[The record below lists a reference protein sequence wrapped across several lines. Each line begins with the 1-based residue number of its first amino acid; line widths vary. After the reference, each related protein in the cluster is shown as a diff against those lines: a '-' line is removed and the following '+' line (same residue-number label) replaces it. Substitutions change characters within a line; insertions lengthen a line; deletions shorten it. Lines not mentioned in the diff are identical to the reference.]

1 MKRPS
6 AQGAGSKTASKT
18 PIVVL
23 SLGLLLSIGLLA
35 ALIVHIARQSGYE
48 EQYQQRAAEQRLVS
62 QRIEKSALAAIA
74 GNSESYP
81 QLQAARDEFERLI
94 NELKAGVPALGLP
107 ASPMEV
113 VKEMEAMDS
122 AWQRLR
128 TNADDV
134 LSNQQSVVAVREFAG
149 RITGSIPRLQDHSS
163 ELVADLVSGGAGAD
177 LVALAS
183 EQLML
188 AERMDKSLAKLFQGG
203 GDMEAAVAQI
213 SQDKQRFGQLLDSV
227 KNGSSSLSAEALQN
241 TKVQRKLAELNDVYL
256 TVDNSASQLIE
267 TVPALLP
274 ALKAVGQ
281 ISDSADGV
289 NKAASDLIDA
299 FGKGP
304 GRIRFGGLAA
314 GPLMVAAVSILG
326 ALLLLLIMILQ
337 INSSKRREAD
347 SKQQNERNQQ
357 AILRLLDEM
366 GDLADGDLTVTAT
379 VTEDV
384 TGAIADSINYA
395 IEALRS
401 LVTTINQTATK
412 VSSSAQESR
421 ATAMHLAEASDHQ
434 AEQLVSTT
442 YSIKEMTLAMDQM
455 AADAT
460 ESSEIAQRSVE
471 IAAKGASTVRHAI
484 QGMDTI
490 REQIQET
497 SKRIKRLGESS
508 QEIGDIVE
516 LIDDIADQTNILAL
530 NAAMQ
535 AAMAGEAGRGFAV
548 VADEVQRLAE
558 RSSNATKQIEAL
570 VKTIRADTNEA
581 VSSMENTTRDV
592 VYGAKLSEDAG
603 EALKEIE
610 NVSQHISER
619 ISAVAASA
627 QKQSHSAGRIDQTMG
642 VIREITTQTSDSTSQ
657 TAASIGV
664 LADLAE
670 ELQHSVSGFRLPK

>member
-1 MKRPS
+1 MNRQSVP
-6 AQGAGSKTASKT
+6 GAGSKTASRT
-18 PIVVL
+18 PIIVL
-23 SLGLLLSIGLLA
+23 SLGLLFSIGVLV
-35 ALIVHIARQSGYE
+35 ALIVHIARQSSYE
-48 EQYQQRAAEQRLVS
+48 DQYLLKVAEQRVLS
-62 QRIEKSALAAIA
+62 QRIEKSALAATSGRAEIF
-74 GNSESYP
+74 N
-81 QLQAARDEFERLI
+81 QLRTLRDDFDRLI
-94 NELKAGVPALGLP
+94 NQLQDGVPETGLP
-107 ASPMEV
+107 PVPKAIASQMQQME
-113 VKEMEAMDS
+113 S
-122 AWQRLR
+122 AWQSLKE
-128 TNADDV
+128 NADTLLAGQHSI
-134 LSNQQSVVAVREFAG
+134 LSMQEAVG
-149 RITGSIPRLQDHSS
+149 KVTGLIPRLQERAS
-163 ELVADLVSGGAGAD
+163 ELVKRLAESGASGGV
-177 LVALAS
+177 VALAS

-188 AERMDKSLAKLFQGG
+188 TERIDKSMLNALRGG
-203 GDMEAAVAQI
+203 AVTEAAV
-213 SQDKQRFGQLLDSV
+213 DRFSKDTERLGYLLDSMKDANAIPAMV
-227 KNGSSSLSAEALQN
+227 LQEN
-241 TKVQRKLAELNDVYL
+241 AGVLQKLTELGELFQVVEEN
-256 TVDNSASQLIE
+256 AAQIIE
-267 TVPALLP
+267 TAPALLSASSAINQVSEHSEQINAAATSLIN
-274 ALKAVGQ
+274 AL
-281 ISDSADGV
+281 SA
-289 NKAASDLIDA
+289 
-299 FGKGP
+299 GP
-304 GRIRFGGLAA
+304 GRFSMGGMQA
-314 GPLMVAAVSILG
+314 GPVMVALVSIVG
-326 ALLLLLIMILQ
+326 ALLLLAIMVLQ
-337 INSSKRREAD
+337 INNSKRREEE

-412 VSSSAQESR
+412 VSNSAQESR

-434 AEQLVSTT
+434 AEQLVSAT
-442 YSIKEMTLAMDQM
+442 YSIKEMASAMDQM
-455 AADAT
+455 ASDAT

-484 QGMDTI
+484 KGMDTI

-570 VKTIRADTNEA
+570 VQTIRADTNEA

-627 QKQSHSAGRIDQTMG
+627 QKQSKSAGRIDQTMG

-670 ELQHSVSGFRLPK
+670 ELQHSVSGFRLPR

>member
-1 MKRPS
+1 MNRQS
-6 AQGAGSKTASKT
+6 AQGTGSNTVSKT
-18 PIVVL
+18 PIVIL
-23 SLGLLLSIGLLA
+23 TLGLLFSIGLLV
-35 ALIVHIARQSGYE
+35 ALIVHIANQAGYE
-48 EQYQQRAAEQRLVS
+48 EHYLSRASEQRVVS
-62 QRIEKSALAAIA
+62 QGIGKSALAATS
-74 GNSESYP
+74 GTQEGFT
-81 QLQAARDEFERLI
+81 QLRDSRNKFEKLV
-94 NELKAGVPALGLP
+94 NELKGAEYTQQVTASATVIGSESATMDKAWKALR
-107 ASPMEV
+107 
-113 VKEMEAMDS
+113 
-122 AWQRLR
+122 Q
-128 TNADDV
+128 NADDI
-134 LSNQQSVVAVREFAG
+134 LSNRQSIVSVREYVG
-149 RITGSIPRLQDHSS
+149 NITGLIPQLEARST
-163 ELVADLVSGGAGAD
+163 ELVAMLVGSGAD
-177 LVALAS
+177 AGKVALAS
-183 EQLML
+183 ELLML
-188 AERMDKSLAKLFQGG
+188 AERIDKNVSRVLQGG
-203 GDMEAAVAQI
+203 KTAVAAVDRFNGDTERFGALLEVMNKGSSALGVTPLEDAGTMRKLDQLTDVFLAVNDNAAQI
-213 SQDKQRFGQLLDSV
+213 V
-227 KNGSSSLSAEALQN
+227 
-241 TKVQRKLAELNDVYL
+241 
-256 TVDNSASQLIE
+256 E

-274 ALKAVGQ
+274 ALNASIEVSDNSDHVNAAV
-281 ISDSADGV
+281 S
-289 NKAASDLIDA
+289 NLMDA
-299 FGKGP
+299 VRKGP
-304 GRIRFGGLAA
+304 GRFAIGGLKA
-314 GPLMVAAVSILG
+314 GPIMVAVVSIVG
-326 ALLLLLIMILQ
+326 ALFLLLIMVLQ
-337 INSSKRREAD
+337 IKNANRREVD

-401 LVTTINQTATK
+401 LVTTINATSTK
-412 VSSSAQESR
+412 VAHSAQESR

-455 AADAT
+455 ASDAT
-460 ESSEIAQRSVE
+460 ESSEISQRSVE
-471 IAAKGASTVRHAI
+471 IAAKGASTVRHTI

-619 ISAVAASA
+619 ISQVAESA
-627 QKQSHSAGRIDQTMG
+627 QKQSNSAGRIDQTMG

-670 ELQHSVSGFRLPK
+670 ELQYSVSGFRLPE

>member
-1 MKRPS
+1 
-6 AQGAGSKTASKT
+6 
-18 PIVVL
+18 V
-23 SLGLLLSIGLLA
+23 
-35 ALIVHIARQSGYE
+35 
-48 EQYQQRAAEQRLVS
+48 AAEG
-62 QRIEKSALAAIA
+62 I
-74 GNSESYP
+74 
-81 QLQAARDEFERLI
+81 
-94 NELKAGVPALGLP
+94 P
-107 ASPMEV
+107 ASPEAV
-113 VKEMEAMDS
+113 AAELNEMDA
-122 AWQRLR
+122 AWQRLQQ
-128 TNADDV
+128 NGEDILANQASV
-134 LSNQQSVVAVREFAG
+134 LAVREQIATING
-149 RITGSIPRLQDHSS
+149 TVSDLEARAAEVTELLLEHETDAARIAR
-163 ELVADLVSGGAGAD
+163 V
-177 LVALAS
+177 S
-183 EQLML
+183 EQMLL
-188 AERMDKSLAKLFQGG
+188 AERIDKN
-203 GDMEAAVAQI
+203 VASI
-213 SQDKQRFGQLLDSV
+213 LRVDSV
-227 KNGSSSLSAEALQN
+227 AEGTAEKVRSDVDSYQSLLGSLQRAQTTKFDNPLVGQKLREIGDSFKTVQQSAGE
-241 TKVQRKLAELNDVYL
+241 VVLA
-256 TVDNSASQLIE
+256 TPS
-267 TVPALLP
+267 LLP
-274 ALKAVGQ
+274 ALQAAAE
-281 ISDSADGV
+281 ISDNADRVSA
-289 NKAASDLIDA
+289 AASALLDA
-299 FGKGP
+299 YGKGP
-304 GRIRFGGLAA
+304 GRLNVAGMQA
-314 GPLMVAAVSILG
+314 GPLMLALVSVIG
-326 ALLLLLIMILQ
+326 AIFLLLIMWQQ
-337 INSSKRREAD
+337 ISRSKEREQE

-366 GDLADGDLTVTAT
+366 GDLADGDLTVKAT

-395 IEALRS
+395 IEALRT
-401 LVTTINQTATK
+401 LVTTINDTSSK
-412 VSSSAQESR
+412 VSNAAQESR

-455 AADAT
+455 ASDAT

-619 ISAVAASA
+619 ISAVAESA
-627 QKQSHSAGRIDQTMG
+627 QKQSDSASRIDQTMG
-642 VIREITTQTSDSTSQ
+642 VVREITTQTSDSTSQ

-664 LADLAE
+664 LADLSE
-670 ELQHSVSGFRLPK
+670 ELQESVAGFRLPE

>member
-1 MKRPS
+1 MNRQS
-6 AQGAGSKTASKT
+6 AQGAGSKTTSKT

-23 SLGLLLSIGLLA
+23 SLGLLLSIGLLV

-48 EQYQQRAAEQRLVS
+48 EQYLLRASEQRVVS
-62 QRIEKSALAAIA
+62 QRIEKSALAATSGKQEVLI
-74 GNSESYP
+74 
-81 QLQAARDEFERLI
+81 QLRTSRDEFERLV
-94 NELKAGVPALGLP
+94 NELKAGVPALGVPP
-107 ASPMEV
+107 APAEV
-113 VKEMEAMDS
+113 ANELKAMDD
-122 AWQRLR
+122 AWQRLGQ
-128 TNADDV
+128 NADDI
-134 LSNQQSVVAVREFAG
+134 LSNQQSIVSVREFVG
-149 RITGSIPRLQDHSS
+149 SITGLIPQLEERSGELISRLVDSGANAG
-163 ELVADLVSGGAGAD
+163 LVE
-177 LVALAS
+177 LAS

-188 AERMDKSLAKLFQGG
+188 AGRIDKNVSNVLQGG
-203 GDMEAAVAQI
+203 ATTEAAIGGFSKDME
-213 SQDKQRFGQLLDSV
+213 RFRRLLDSV
-227 KNGSSSLSAEALQN
+227 KKSSSSLAVEGLQN
-241 TKVQRKLAELNDVYL
+241 AGVQQKLTELTDVFL
-256 TVDNSASQLIE
+256 EIEANASQIIE

-274 ALKAVGQ
+274 ALNAIGQ
-281 ISDSADGV
+281 ASDNSDSV
-289 NKAASDLIDA
+289 NKVASDLIDA
-299 FGKGP
+299 LGKGP
-304 GRIRFGGLAA
+304 GRFSIGGLQA
-314 GPLMVAAVSILG
+314 GPIMVAVVSIFG
-326 ALLLLLIMILQ
+326 ALFLLLIMVIQ
-337 INSSKRREAD
+337 INNSKRREAD

-401 LVTTINQTATK
+401 LVTTINQTSTK
-412 VSSSAQESR
+412 VSNSAQESR

-455 AADAT
+455 ASDAT

-471 IAAKGASTVRHAI
+471 IAAKGASTVRHTI

-592 VYGAKLSEDAG
+592 VSGAKLSEDAG

-619 ISAVAASA
+619 ISSVAASA
-627 QKQSHSAGRIDQTMG
+627 QKQSNSAGRIDQTMG

>member
-1 MKRPS
+1 MNRQS

-18 PIVVL
+18 PIVIL
-23 SLGLLLSIGLLA
+23 SLALLFTIGLLV
-35 ALIVHIARQSGYE
+35 ALIVHVAKQSNYE
-48 EQYQQRAAEQRLVS
+48 DQYLLKAAEQRVVS
-62 QRIEKSALAAIA
+62 QKIEKSALAATA
-74 GNSESYP
+74 GK
-81 QLQAARDEFERLI
+81 QAGFVELGASRDQFERLV
-94 NELKAGVPALGLP
+94 NELKVGVPALDLPPLP
-107 ASPMEV
+107 AAVKAQLEV
-113 VKEMEAMDS
+113 LDN
-122 AWQRLR
+122 AWKLLR
-128 TNADDV
+128 QNADDI
-134 LSNQQSVVAVREFAG
+134 LSSQQSVVSVSELVG
-149 RITGSIPRLQDHSS
+149 RISGQIPRLEERSD
-163 ELVADLVSGGAGAD
+163 ELVARLIESDANAV
-177 LVALAS
+177 LVALAA

-188 AERMDKSLAKLFQGG
+188 AERIDKNVAAVLQGG
-203 GDMEAAVAQI
+203 SATEAAI
-213 SQDKQRFGQLLDSV
+213 NRFSEDMSRFQQLLERMQ
-227 KNGSSSLSAEALQN
+227 GGSAESGAELTQN
-241 TKVQRKLAELNDVYL
+241 AGVVQKLAELNDLFRV
-256 TVDNSASQLIE
+256 VRDDISQINE
-267 TVPALLP
+267 SVPLLQP
-274 ALKAVGQ
+274 ALKAIKQV
-281 ISDSADGV
+281 SENSERV
-289 NKAASDLIDA
+289 NVAASELIVALGD
-299 FGKGP
+299 GP
-304 GRIRFGGLAA
+304 GRFSIAGLKA
-314 GPLMVAAVSILG
+314 GPLMVAAVSIVS
-326 ALLLLLIMILQ
+326 ALLLLSIMVLQ
-337 INSSKRREAD
+337 INNSKRREAE

-401 LVTTINQTATK
+401 LVTTINQTAIK
-412 VSSSAQESR
+412 VSNSAQESR

-619 ISAVAASA
+619 ISTVAASA
-627 QKQSHSAGRIDQTMG
+627 QKQSNSAGRIDQTMG

>member
-1 MKRPS
+1 M
-6 AQGAGSKTASKT
+6 
-18 PIVVL
+18 
-23 SLGLLLSIGLLA
+23 
-35 ALIVHIARQSGYE
+35 
-48 EQYQQRAAEQRLVS
+48 VS
-62 QRIEKSALAAIA
+62 QRIEKSALAAAA
-74 GNSESYP
+74 GNRE
-81 QLQAARDEFERLI
+81 EFGNLREGVDGFTTLVQ
-94 NELKAGVPALGLP
+94 ELKEGVAAQGIP
-107 ASPMEV
+107 ASPEGV
-113 VKEMEAMDS
+113 AAELREMDA
-122 AWQRLR
+122 AWQRLQQNGEDILANQESVLAVR
-128 TNADDV
+128 SQITTIGERVSALEARSGEVTELLLEHEMDAAQVARVSEQMLLAERIDKSVSNILRVGVDAEATVERIRGDV
-134 LSNQQSVVAVREFAG
+134 ESYQSLLGSLRRAKFDNPLVAQKLREIGDIFNTVQQSAG
-149 RITGSIPRLQDHSS
+149 
-163 ELVADLVSGGAGAD
+163 ELVA
-177 LVALAS
+177 
-183 EQLML
+183 
-188 AERMDKSLAKLFQGG
+188 
-203 GDMEAAVAQI
+203 AAP
-213 SQDKQRFGQLLDSV
+213 S
-227 KNGSSSLSAEALQN
+227 
-241 TKVQRKLAELNDVYL
+241 
-256 TVDNSASQLIE
+256 
-267 TVPALLP
+267 LLP
-274 ALKAVGQ
+274 ALQAAAE
-281 ISDSADGV
+281 ISDNADRVSA
-289 NKAASDLIDA
+289 AASALIDA
-299 FGKGP
+299 YGQGP
-304 GRIRFGGLAA
+304 GRVSVAGLQA
-314 GPLMVAAVSILG
+314 GPLMVALVSVVG
-326 ALLLLLIMILQ
+326 ALFLLLIMWQQ
-337 INSSKRREAD
+337 ISRSKERELE

-366 GDLADGDLTVTAT
+366 GDLADGDLTVKAT

-401 LVTTINQTATK
+401 LVTTINDTSTK
-412 VSSSAQESR
+412 VSSAAQESR

-434 AEQLVSTT
+434 SEQLVSTT

-455 AADAT
+455 ASDAT

-619 ISAVAASA
+619 ISAVAESA
-627 QKQSHSAGRIDQTMG
+627 QKQSDSAALIDQTMG

-664 LADLAE
+664 LADLSA
-670 ELQHSVSGFRLPK
+670 ELQQSVAGFRLPE